1 MFAAR
6 ASLFVH
12 REPFLLSQFNFLVC
26 RFEP

>member
-12 REPFLLSQFNFLVC
+12 REPFLLLDLSSLI
-26 RFEP
+26 P